1 MSGMPLAQAFLLAA
15 SACILVFATQS
26 RRLHPFI
33 AIVLV
38 ASAFGLAAGFSV
50 GFLGKA
56 FGVNEVR
63 FRRGTSG
70 RECDQNDDRQ
80 HGKSFG
86 KTTTSGAVSA
96 PRPSPLKTG

>member
-56 FGVNEVR
+56 FGVG
-63 FRRGTSG
+63 FS
-70 RECDQNDDRQ
+70 
-80 HGKSFG
+80 KAMS
-86 KTTTSGAVSA
+86 
-96 PRPSPLKTG
+96 SPPNRWVIR